1 MFLLNCCPD
10 DDLIFKK
17 RWIIILKYIYIKW
30 FFLIL
35 DQKVLP
41 IYDPYKIRKT
51 ESNIFEILWEN
62 SESCMKLHNVSFP
75 NPNEGL

>member
-1 MFLLNCCPD
+1 MSR
-10 DDLIFKK
+10 
-17 RWIIILKYIYIKW
+17 RWSNFQEKMNDYSKIYIKW
-30 FFLIL
+30 IFFIL

>member
-1 MFLLNCCPD
+1 MSR
-10 DDLIFKK
+10 
-17 RWIIILKYIYIKW
+17 RWSNFQEKMKNYLKIYIYI
-30 FFLIL
+30 FFYIL

-41 IYDPYKIRKT
+41 IYDPYKIKKT

>member
-17 RWIIILKYIYIKW
+17 RWKILFKNIYL
-30 FFLIL
+30 FFFYIL

>member
-1 MFLLNCCPD
+1 MSRRWSNFQ
-10 DDLIFKK
+10 KK
-17 RWIIILKYIYIKW
+17 MNDYLKIYIKW
-30 FFLIL
+30 IFFIL

-62 SESCMKLHNVSFP
+62 SESCMKLSFP
-75 NPNEGL
+75 NPNEDL

>member
-1 MFLLNCCPD
+1 MN
-10 DDLIFKK
+10 
-17 RWIIILKYIYIKW
+17 
-30 FFLIL
+30 FFIL

-62 SESCMKLHNVSFP
+62 SESCMKLSFP
-75 NPNEGL
+75 NPNENL

>member
-1 MFLLNCCPD
+1 MSR
-10 DDLIFKK
+10 
-17 RWIIILKYIYIKW
+17 RWSNFQEKMKNYLKIYIN
-30 FFLIL
+30 FFFYIL
-35 DQKVLP
+35 EQKVLP

>member
-1 MFLLNCCPD
+1 MSR
-10 DDLIFKK
+10 
-17 RWIIILKYIYIKW
+17 RWSNFQEKMNDYLKIYIKW
-30 FFLIL
+30 IFFIL

-62 SESCMKLHNVSFP
+62 SESWMKLSFP
-75 NPNEGL
+75 NPNEDL

>member
-1 MFLLNCCPD
+1 MSR
-10 DDLIFKK
+10 
-17 RWIIILKYIYIKW
+17 RWSNFQEKMKNYLKIYIN
-30 FFLIL
+30 FFFYIL

-51 ESNIFEILWEN
+51 ESNIVEILWEN

>member
-1 MFLLNCCPD
+1 MSR
-10 DDLIFKK
+10 
-17 RWIIILKYIYIKW
+17 RWSNFQEKMKNYLKIYIN
-30 FFLIL
+30 FFFYIL
-35 DQKVLP
+35 DQEVLP

>member
-1 MFLLNCCPD
+1 MSR
-10 DDLIFKK
+10 
-17 RWIIILKYIYIKW
+17 RWSNFQEKMKNYLKIYIN
-30 FFLIL
+30 FFFYIL

-62 SESCMKLHNVSFP
+62 SESWMKLSFP

>member
-1 MFLLNCCPD
+1 MSR
-10 DDLIFKK
+10 
-17 RWIIILKYIYIKW
+17 RWSNFQEKMKNYLKIYIYI
-30 FFLIL
+30 FLYIL

>member
-1 MFLLNCCPD
+1 MSR
-10 DDLIFKK
+10 
-17 RWIIILKYIYIKW
+17 RWSNFQEKMKNYLKIYIN
-30 FFLIL
+30 FFFYIL

>member
-1 MFLLNCCPD
+1 M
-10 DDLIFKK
+10 IFF
-17 RWIIILKYIYIKW
+17 Y
-30 FFLIL
+30 IL

-62 SESCMKLHNVSFP
+62 SESCKKLHNVSFP

>member
-10 DDLIFKK
+10 DDLTFKK
-17 RWIIILKYIYIKW
+17 RWKIIKKYILI
-30 FFLIL
+30 FFFYIL

>member
-17 RWIIILKYIYIKW
+17 RWIIILKYIYKMI
-30 FFLIL
+30 FFYTRSKSPTNLWSIQNKKL
-35 DQKVLP
+35 
-41 IYDPYKIRKT
+41 KT

-62 SESCMKLHNVSFP
+62 SESCMKLSFP

>member
-1 MFLLNCCPD
+1 MSR
-10 DDLIFKK
+10 
-17 RWIIILKYIYIKW
+17 RWSNFQEKMNDYLKIYIKW
-30 FFLIL
+30 IFFIL